1 MVIVIFGNAF
11 MFSITS
17 FVFMMKFSYIDYLDG
32 YGCIKLKY
40 VDFVILCDDVEVEL
54 VLVDIPI
61 FFSVIDKGDC
71 ILNS

>member
-11 MFSITS
+11 MLSITS
-17 FVFMMKFSYIDYLDG
+17 FVLMMKFSYIDYLDG
-32 YGCIKLKY
+32 YGCIMLKY
-40 VDFVILCDDVEVEL
+40 VDFVILCDDDEVEL